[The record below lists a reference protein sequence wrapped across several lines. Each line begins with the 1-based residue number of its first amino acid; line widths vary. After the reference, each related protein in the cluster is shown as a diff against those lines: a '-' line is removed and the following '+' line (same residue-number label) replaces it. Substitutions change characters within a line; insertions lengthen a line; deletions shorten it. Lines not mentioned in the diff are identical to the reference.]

1 MRYTFKTTVRLQF
14 RTPEMQAGVT
24 PAQFQSLFEEDI
36 RSYLG
41 GLLAG
46 AEEVRIQV
54 DTSLVEAR
62 RG

>member
-1 MRYTFKTTVRLQF
+1 MRYTFKTTVRLSF
-14 RTPEMQAGVT
+14 RTPEMRAGVT
-24 PAQFQSLFEEDI
+24 PAQFQSLFEEDV

-46 AEEVRIQV
+46 AEEVRMQV
-54 DTSLVEAR
+54 DTSLVGVD